1 MIKSF
6 NHKGLQAFFETGKK
20 AGIRPDHAPKLGRLL
35 SRLNESTSASD
46 MNLPGWGL
54 HPLQGRDLKGHYSV
68 WVNGN
73 WRMTFTFEGADAVLV
88 DYQDYH

>member
-6 NHKGLQAFFETGKK
+6 SHKGLQLFFEKGSK
-20 AGIRPDHAPKLGRLL
+20 AGIQPAHAARLERMLGRL
-35 SRLNESTSASD
+35 NEASKPQD

-54 HPLQGRDLKGHYSV
+54 HPLGRELKGHYSV

-73 WRMTFTFEGADAVLV
+73 WRMTFAFEGVDAVLL